1 MIKHSLHIGIN
12 HVSVTAYNGW
22 PGELSGCV
30 NDAITMKALIKPDG
44 FCQMLFNEN
53 ATFDNIVKAFTTL
66 AKIVKP
72 EDKTFITFS
81 CHGTQIPD
89 INKDEKDKLD
99 EALCLYD
106 GLLVDDQLGK
116 LIKLLNCNVYVIS
129 DSCHSGTISK
139 AAAFFGSIGKTKAM
153 PKWVMEIDIPM
164 HEVKEAGTFKPNVLT
179 FAACQDNEVSYD
191 LGTNGAF
198 TKALYDVFTTHLNI
212 TYSDLVLK
220 IKRILKGS
228 QTPKLSYLTEKKI
241 VKEKA
246 FK

>member
-1 MIKHSLHIGIN
+1 MIKHALHVGIN
-12 HVSVTAYNGW
+12 YVDKIAYNGW
-22 PGELSGCV
+22 SGELTGCV

-129 DSCHSGTISK
+129 DSCHSGTISN
-139 AAAFFGSIGKTKAM
+139 
-153 PKWVMEIDIPM
+153 P
-164 HEVKEAGTFKPNVLT
+164 
-179 FAACQDNEVSYD
+179 
-191 LGTNGAF
+191 
-198 TKALYDVFTTHLNI
+198 
-212 TYSDLVLK
+212 
-220 IKRILKGS
+220 
-228 QTPKLSYLTEKKI
+228 
-241 VKEKA
+241 
-246 FK
+246 